1 MLAWYKLYLDSC
13 ATYHMSFVT
22 SLLQDAKEVG
32 TALHGNCNAGVTATI
47 TKGYWGKFHMW
58 VNENGMV
65 NLISIPCLE
74 EDGYNIS
81 YDTKKEW
88 VVTTPKGTRI

>member
-1 MLAWYKLYLDSC
+1 M
-13 ATYHMSFVT
+13 T

-32 TALHGNCNAGVTATI
+32 TTLHGNCNAGVTATK

-58 VNENGMV
+58 VNEQGMA
-65 NLISIPCLE
+65 NLLSIPCLE
-74 EDGYNIS
+74 ADGYNIL

-88 VVTTPKGTRI
+88 IVTTPKGTRIKFK